1 MTQIEF
7 IYNLDSYEEGL
18 FLILDKQYKNQKL
31 MIFCDNVKK
40 SHELSD
46 SLWKCPGFYPNI
58 IMSEQFSSDDEPSE
72 NFLISNQFNKN
83 FDELVIN
90 VSGQECIFF
99 SRYEKSVELVLKSD
113 NEKSNARDRLKKYRD
128 CGYEVKLIDA
138 TN

>member
-18 FLILDKQYKNQKL
+18 FLILDKQYKNQKT
-31 MIFCDNVKK
+31 MIFCDNLKK

-46 SLWKCPGFYPNI
+46 SLWKCQGFYPNI
-58 IMSEQFSSDDEPSE
+58 IMSEQSLSDDEPSE
-72 NFLISNQFNKN
+72 NFLIGNQFNKN

-99 SRYEKSVELVLKSD
+99 SRYEKSVELVLKSE

>member
-18 FLILDKQYKNQKL
+18 FLILDKQYKNQKT
-31 MIFCDNVKK
+31 MIFCDNTKK

-46 SLWKCPGFYPNI
+46 SLWKCPGFYPSI
-58 IMSEQFSSDDEPSE
+58 IISEKLSSDDEPSE
-72 NFLISNQFNKN
+72 NFLIGNQFNKN

-90 VSGQECIFF
+90 VSGQECILF
-99 SRYEKSVELVLKSD
+99 SRYEKCLELVLKSD

-128 CGYEVKLIDA
+128 CGYEVKLTDA
-138 TN
+138 IN

>member
-128 CGYEVKLIDA
+128 WGYEVKLIDA

>member
-18 FLILDKQYKNQKL
+18 FLILDKQHKNQKT
-31 MIFCDNVKK
+31 MIFCDNEKK

-46 SLWKCPGFYPNI
+46 SLWKYPGFYPNI
-58 IMSEQFSSDDEPSE
+58 IMSEQLSSVDELSE
-72 NFLISNQFNKN
+72 NFVIGNQFNKN

-99 SRYEKSVELVLKSD
+99 SRFEKSVELVLKSD
-113 NEKSNARDRLKKYRD
+113 NEKSNARDRLKKYKD
-128 CGYEVKLIDA
+128 CGYEVKLTDA

>member
-7 IYNLDSYEEGL
+7 IYNLNSYEDGL
-18 FLILDKQYKNQKL
+18 FLILDKQYKNQKT
-31 MIFCDNVKK
+31 MIFCDNAKK
-40 SHELSD
+40 SHEFSD

-58 IMSEQFSSDDEPSE
+58 IMSEQLLSDDEPSE
-72 NFLISNQFNKN
+72 NFLIGNQFNKN

-113 NEKSNARDRLKKYRD
+113 NEKSNARHRLKKYRD
-128 CGYEVKLIDA
+128 WGYEVKLIDA

>member
-7 IYNLDSYEEGL
+7 IYNLDSYEQGL
-18 FLILDKQYKNQKL
+18 FLILDKQYKNQKM

-46 SLWKCPGFYPNI
+46 SLWKGSGFYPNI
-58 IMSEQFSSDDEPSE
+58 IMSEQFSSDHEPNE
-72 NFLISNQFNKN
+72 NFLIGNQFNKN
-83 FDELVIN
+83 FDELMIN

-113 NEKSNARDRLKKYRD
+113 NEKSNARERLKKYRD

>member
-18 FLILDKQYKNQKL
+18 SIILDKRYKNQRT
-31 MIFCDNVKK
+31 MIFCDNAEK
-40 SHELSD
+40 SHKLSD
-46 SLWKCPGFYPNI
+46 SLWENSGFYPNI
-58 IMSEQFSSDDEPSE
+58 IWSEKLSSDVQPSE
-72 NFLISNQFNKN
+72 NFLIGNQFNKY

-90 VSGQECIFF
+90 VSGCGCSFF
-99 SRYEKSVELVLKSD
+99 SRYEKSIELVLKSD
-113 NEKSNARDRLKKYRD
+113 NEKNNARDRVKKYRE

>member
-7 IYNLDSYEEGL
+7 IYNLNSYEDGL
-18 FLILDKQYKNQKL
+18 FLILDKQYKNQKT
-31 MIFCDNVKK
+31 MIFCDNEKK

-46 SLWKCPGFYPNI
+46 SLWKYPGFYPNI
-58 IMSEQFSSDDEPSE
+58 IMSEQLSLDDEPSE
-72 NFLISNQFNKN
+72 NFLIGNQFNKN

-128 CGYEVKLIDA
+128 SGYEVKLIDA

>member
-18 FLILDKQYKNQKL
+18 ALILDKRYKNQRT
-31 MIFCDNVKK
+31 MIFCDNTET

-46 SLWKCPGFYPNI
+46 SLWMNRGFYPNI
-58 IMSEQFSSDDEPSE
+58 IWSEKLSSVVQPNE
-72 NFLISNQFNKN
+72 NFLIGNQFNKH

-90 VSGQECIFF
+90 VSGRECSFF
-99 SRYEKSVELVLKSD
+99 SRYEKCVELVLKSD
-113 NEKSNARDRLKKYRD
+113 NEKNNARDRVKKYRE
-128 CGYEVKLIDA
+128 CGYEVRLIDA